1 MVSLM
6 GTDGQKVYE
15 AVSYGFHI
23 ITAPVVFLCCIVFSF
38 CNLTSN
44 SLRAVI
50 TMCVFLITC
59 PLLVSFSTAIYLC
72 LN

>member
-23 ITAPVVFLCCIVFSF
+23 ITAPVVLLYCIAYSIYI
-38 CNLTSN
+38 LTCISPD
-44 SLRAVI
+44 AVI
-50 TMCVFLITC
+50 TMCVFFITW
-59 PLLVSFSTAIYLC
+59 PLLVSFSIVIC
-72 LN
+72 V